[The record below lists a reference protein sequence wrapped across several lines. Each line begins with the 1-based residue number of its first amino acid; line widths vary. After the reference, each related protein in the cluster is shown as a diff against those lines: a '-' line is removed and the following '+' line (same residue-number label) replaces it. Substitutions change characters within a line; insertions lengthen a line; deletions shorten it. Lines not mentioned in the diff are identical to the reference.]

1 MLVTNLLTHI
11 TKFVIHVTKFVTK
24 TFFRIG
30 KNIREEGKNILPTVK
45 NGSCQMARFAR
56 DSETDRRESSD
67 RTNATAPQGIVPAAQ
82 LRL

>member
-1 MLVTNLLTHI
+1 LSALIIFITN
-11 TKFVIHVTKFVTK
+11 FVTK

-45 NGSCQMARFAR
+45 NGSYQMARFAR

-67 RTNATAPQGIVPAAQ
+67 RTNATAPHGLVPAAL
-82 LRL
+82 LRFC